1 MNQISNTY
9 RLIALSMAFLMFATT
24 LSFSIDMH
32 YCKGELESI
41 ALFGIAESCKVQ
53 QEAEQASKDHSTHQH
68 KHEHK
73 EDCSN
78 EKKDCCENH
87 TLHVEADIDD
97 QVQSQD
103 FIQNAQLQQFV
114 AVYVSI
120 FFVNNTYTFEEETPS
135 LAFYKPPLISRDIP
149 ILVESFLL

>member
-9 RLIALSMAFLMFATT
+9 RLIALSMAFLMFTTT

-53 QEAEQASKDHSTHQH
+53 QEAEHASKGHSHQH
-68 KHEHK
+68 KHDHK

-78 EKKDCCENH
+78 EKKNCCENQ
-87 TLHVEADIDD
+87 TLHVEADIDE
-97 QVQSQD
+97 QVQAQD
-103 FIQNAQLQQFV
+103 FIQNSHLQQFV

-120 FFVNNTYTFEEETPS
+120 FFVNSTYVFEEETPS
-135 LAFYKPPLISRDIP
+135 QAFYKPPLISRDIP